1 MDILTYKDHD
11 IYPDGNACPALGQ
24 GQKCGWVK
32 PTSAIPKLYMV
43 EKLKQNIKNILMSQ
57 GMFLSFEKRE
67 VLDLELKGYLL
78 HVHNRG
84 HTRCTCMYKKMFGWE
99 EEYI

>member
-1 MDILTYKDHD
+1 
-11 IYPDGNACPALGQ
+11 
-24 GQKCGWVK
+24 
-32 PTSAIPKLYMV
+32 MV

-84 HTRCTCMYKKMFGWE
+84 HTRCTCMYKKNVRMRRRIYLGMLKKKRLSIKFDYGFKE
-99 EEYI
+99 PYYIRLYMHAVHK